1 LNRSSPTAIIK
12 TISLILAFMLIAGT
26 ITTVSVYA
34 QTSKSPF
41 VTRSELQDALANVV
55 TQEDLESALANVVT
69 QEDLESALA
78 NVVTQEDLESAL
90 ANVVTQEDL
99 ESALNKTLTVIKNT
113 RCEVDSRICEQNI
126 FQPSNFTIIVEEDN
140 NPSQITFPGSSTGTN
155 VELEPGPYSVTEE
168 GLDLI
173 TPEICDT
180 MGYDAGSDVGAN
192 LFICTNFSDECEGDI
207 TIGNPQTCIIHNTLV
222 QQQIIGNTIY
232 VVWSG
237 LLDNPEIF
245 TAKSTD
251 GGETFSEPKNVSNT
265 AELESSTPQIAVF
278 GNNVYVVWVD
288 GRDVFIVKS
297 TDAGA
302 TFGEPKNISNNPGD
316 SSQPQIA
323 VSGNNV
329 YVVWHDTESGPR
341 DIFIAKSTDGG
352 ETFDIENLSNNPG
365 DSVEQ
370 RISLSGNNVYI
381 IWADNR
387 PSGGLADIF
396 IVSSTDGGETFS
408 EPKNISNSGGDSD
421 SPQIAVDGNDIYVI
435 WRDFVSS
442 NREIFIA
449 KSIDGG
455 ETFDIENLSNNP
467 GESDR
472 PQIAVDGNDIYV
484 IWRDSTSGNN
494 VNLIA
499 KSTDGGET
507 FDIEN
512 LNNNIISSDPLK
524 IASSEN
530 NVYVVFV
537 NDRDIF
543 IVSSTDG
550 GETFSEPKNISN
562 SGGDSDSPAIVLT

>member
-1 LNRSSPTAIIK
+1 LNRSSPTAIRK
-12 TISLILAFMLIAGT
+12 TISLFIVFMLIAGT
-26 ITTVSVYA
+26 ITTLSVYA
-34 QTSKSPF
+34 QSSNSPF
-41 VTRSELQDALANVV
+41 ITKSELQVALANVV
-55 TQEDLESALANVVT
+55 TQEDLQAALANVVT
-69 QEDLESALA
+69 QEDLQA
-78 NVVTQEDLESAL
+78 
-90 ANVVTQEDL
+90 
-99 ESALNKTLTVIKNT
+99 ALNKTLTVIKNT

-168 GLDLI
+168 GLDPI
-173 TPEICDT
+173 TPEICSTRGFDV
-180 MGYDAGSDVGAN
+180 GSDVGAD
-192 LFICTNFSDECEGDI
+192 LFVCTNFSDECEGDI

-222 QQQIIGNTIY
+222 QQQIIGNNVY
-232 VVWSG
+232 VVWRG
-237 LLDNPEIF
+237 GVPGNPEIF

-265 AELESSTPQIAVF
+265 AALDSSTPQIAVF

-288 GRDVFIVKS
+288 EGDVFIVKS

-329 YVVWHDTESGPR
+329 YVVWYDTATGPR

-370 RISLSGNNVYI
+370 RISLSGNNVYV
-381 IWADNR
+381 IWADNI
-387 PSGGLADIF
+387 PSGGLAEIF

-408 EPKNISNSGGDSD
+408 EPKNVSNSGGDSD
-421 SPQIAVDGNDIYVI
+421 SPQIAVAGNNIYVV
-435 WRDFVSS
+435 WSEFVSN
-442 NREIFIA
+442 NRDIFIA
-449 KSIDGG
+449 KSTDGG

-467 GESDR
+467 GESYS
-472 PQIAVDGNDIYV
+472 PQIAVAGNNIYV
-484 IWRDSTSGNN
+484 VWRDSTSGNN

-512 LNNNIISSDPLK
+512 LNNNIISSAPLK

-530 NVYVVFV
+530 NVYVVWV

-550 GETFSEPKNISN
+550 GETFSEPKNVSN